1 MNYGM
6 NILWKGKRVMAN
18 KYEAKKLQDRKLREE
33 EILLGE
39 LLADPVEFAKFL
51 DQVLQKTLEYIIEY
65 KQSKEYL
72 MKDFNMFN

>member
-1 MNYGM
+1 
-6 NILWKGKRVMAN
+6 MAN

>member
-1 MNYGM
+1 
-6 NILWKGKRVMAN
+6 MAN

-51 DQVLQKTLEYIIEY
+51 DQVLQKTSEYIIEY

>member
-1 MNYGM
+1 
-6 NILWKGKRVMAN
+6 MAN
-18 KYEAKKLQDRKLREE
+18 KYKAKKLQDRKLREE

-51 DQVLQKTLEYIIEY
+51 DQVLQKTSEYIIEY